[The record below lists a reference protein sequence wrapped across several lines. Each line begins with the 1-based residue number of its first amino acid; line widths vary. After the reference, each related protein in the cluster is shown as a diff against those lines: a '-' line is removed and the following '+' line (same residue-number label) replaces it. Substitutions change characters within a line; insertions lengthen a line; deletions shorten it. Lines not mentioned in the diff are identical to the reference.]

1 MLGCPSR
8 EAISASRRNRA
19 SVTAS
24 VVPNSSTL
32 TTTRL
37 SGSRRCFASQT
48 APIPPWP
55 SNRTI
60 S

>member
-1 MLGCPSR
+1 MFGWPSR
-8 EAISASRRNRA
+8 DAISASRRKRA
-19 SVTAS
+19 SATAS
-24 VVPNSSTL
+24 VAPNSSTL

-55 SNRTI
+55 SSRVI